1 MSRSADRQEEARP
14 SFWSICA
21 LRSFK
26 EFDAEKTDDELL
38 ATLLS
43 KTHGDLRKTAQS
55 AKFSN
60 KERPCL
66 QLGESNSDPNVPM
79 AIRVGF

>member
-1 MSRSADRQEEARP
+1 MSRSGDRQEEARP

-38 ATLLS
+38 STLLS
-43 KTHGDLRKTAQS
+43 KTHGDSRKQRNPQNFPT
-55 AKFSN
+55 K
-60 KERPCL
+60 K
-66 QLGESNSDPNVPM
+66 D
-79 AIRVGF
+79 RVSS

>member
-1 MSRSADRQEEARP
+1 MSRSGDRQKEARP

-43 KTHGDLRKTAQS
+43 KTHDDFRKQRNPRNFPTKKDS
-55 AKFSN
+55 VSPV
-60 KERPCL
+60 RR
-66 QLGESNSDPNVPM
+66 
-79 AIRVGF
+79 I